1 MTIKT
6 RITALECVANTSA
19 IAPPE
24 LVILADGRV
33 MMNHGGLILPPF
45 MTAEEWGAA
54 AMTQQ
59 AELCGGIAHAKP

>member
-6 RITALECVANTSA
+6 RITALERVANTSA
-19 IAPPE
+19 ITLPE

-33 MMNHGGLILPPF
+33 MMNHGGLILPPP
-45 MTAEEWGAA
+45 MTAEEWDAA

-59 AELCGGIAHAKP
+59 AELCGRIAHAKL